1 MKYKITI
8 SPVKKKNRKLMSKNI
23 QSYHISLKKHPE
35 SGGATLDK
43 AIPCRCDHAQRFSS

>member
-1 MKYKITI
+1 
-8 SPVKKKNRKLMSKNI
+8 MSKNI

-43 AIPCRCDHAQRFSS
+43 AIPCRCDHAQRLSSLSDHLISIETIIKK